1 MNSMKKNDK
10 NMDKLLAG
18 RIKNLGLEEP
28 SADFTLKVMQSVA
41 EQPAFEVKQRNYW
54 WILSLIPILVGI
66 CWYFL
71 LIFELTGYVS
81 RFWTS
86 IISGVQPYINAFVS
100 LTDQFK
106 GIKVSPLLIVG
117 FIAIMILLAIEE
129 LFSKAK
135 RTS

>member
-18 RIKNLGLEEP
+18 RIKNLGLEDP

-54 WILSLIPILVGI
+54 WVLSLIPVLVGI

-86 IISGVQPYINAFVS
+86 IISGVQPYINAFAS
-100 LTDQFK
+100 LTDQLK
-106 GIKVSPLLIVG
+106 GIKVSPLLVVG

>member
-1 MNSMKKNDK
+1 
-10 NMDKLLAG
+10 MDKLLAG

-41 EQPAFEVKQRNYW
+41 EQPAFEVKRRNYW
-54 WILSLIPILVGI
+54 WLLSLTPVLVGI

-100 LTDQFK
+100 LTDQLK
-106 GIKVSPLLIVG
+106 GLKVSPLLIVG
-117 FIAIMILLAIEE
+117 FIAIMMLLAIEE

>member
-1 MNSMKKNDK
+1 MKKNDK

-18 RIKNLGLEEP
+18 RIKNLGLEDP

-54 WILSLIPILVGI
+54 WVLSLIPVLVGI

-86 IISGVQPYINAFVS
+86 IISGVQPYINAFAS
-100 LTDQFK
+100 LTDQLK
-106 GIKVSPLLIVG
+106 GIKVSPLLVVG

>member
-1 MNSMKKNDK
+1 
-10 NMDKLLAG
+10 MDKLLAG

-41 EQPAFEVKQRNYW
+41 EQPAFEVKQKNYW
-54 WILSLIPILVGI
+54 WVLSLIPVLVGI

-86 IISGVQPYINAFVS
+86 IISGVQPYINAFAS

-117 FIAIMILLAIEE
+117 FIAIIMLLTIEE

-135 RTS
+135 RTP

>member
-1 MNSMKKNDK
+1 
-10 NMDKLLAG
+10 MDKLLAG
-18 RIKNLGLEEP
+18 RIKNVGLEEP

-100 LTDQFK
+100 LTDQLK
-106 GIKVSPLLIVG
+106 GLKVSPLLIVG
-117 FIAIMILLAIEE
+117 FIAIMMLLAIEE

>member
-18 RIKNLGLEEP
+18 RIKNVGLEEP

-100 LTDQFK
+100 LTDQLK
-106 GIKVSPLLIVG
+106 GLKVSPLLIVG
-117 FIAIMILLAIEE
+117 FIAIMMLLAIEE

>member
-1 MNSMKKNDK
+1 MKKNDK

-18 RIKNLGLEEP
+18 RIKNLGLEDP

-54 WILSLIPILVGI
+54 WVLSLIPVLVGI

-100 LTDQFK
+100 LTDQLK
-106 GIKVSPLLIVG
+106 GLKVSPLLIVG
-117 FIAIMILLAIEE
+117 FIAIMMLLAIEE

>member
-1 MNSMKKNDK
+1 MKKNDK
-10 NMDKLLAG
+10 YMDKLLAG

-54 WILSLIPILVGI
+54 WVLSLIPVLVGI

-86 IISGVQPYINAFVS
+86 IISGVQPYINAFAS
-100 LTDQFK
+100 LTDQLK
-106 GIKVSPLLIVG
+106 GIKVSPLLVVG